1 MCRRV
6 RSGLDGEPATAQVN
20 VLPYTASMGN
30 MQPLAYVLSGDAQRI
45 ASAQPSPNGSPS
57 GKTPGMEAEEVPRP
71 FLPWI
76 GRALRRTREERGVHQ
91 VEIAAVLKVNQ
102 ATISR
107 FEDGTAWPRRPE
119 EVLMAY
125 ASKLGIDVRVL
136 WLHGL
141 VLWLENEPLLDE
153 QSQADVREALGRLA
167 APKDGG

>member
-1 MCRRV
+1 MTRQRLYTVLKANV
-6 RSGLDGEPATAQVN
+6 RPG
-20 VLPYTASMGN
+20 
-30 MQPLAYVLSGDAQRI
+30 AYVLVSQPGCI
-45 ASAQPSPNGSPS
+45 AFALRHPDGSLS

-76 GRALRRTREERGVHQ
+76 GRACRRAREERGVHQ

-107 FEDGTAWPRRPE
+107 FEEGTAWPRRPE

-125 ASKLGIDVRVL
+125 ASELRIDVRVL

-141 VLWLENEPLLDE
+141 VLWLENDPVLDE
-153 QSQADVREALGRLA
+153 GSQAEVREALGRLA
-167 APKDGG
+167 PEDGG